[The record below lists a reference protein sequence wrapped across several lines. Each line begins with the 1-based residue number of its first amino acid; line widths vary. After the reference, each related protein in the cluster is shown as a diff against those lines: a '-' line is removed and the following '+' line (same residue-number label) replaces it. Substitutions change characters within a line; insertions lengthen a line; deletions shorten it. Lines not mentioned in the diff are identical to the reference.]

1 VKKFAITEEEQVR
14 GEKLQGQRKSMYN
27 DENIEIAEEKYV
39 RRKNFE

>member
-1 VKKFAITEEEQVR
+1 VKKIAMTEEEQVR
-14 GEKLQGQRKSMYN
+14 GEKLQGQRKSKY